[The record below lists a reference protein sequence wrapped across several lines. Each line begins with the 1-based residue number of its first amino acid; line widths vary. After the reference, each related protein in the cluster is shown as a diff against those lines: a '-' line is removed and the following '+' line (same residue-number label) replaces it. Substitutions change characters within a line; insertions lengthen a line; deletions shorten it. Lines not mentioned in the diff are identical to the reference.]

1 MKSTWKA
8 TILLLATFAGGA
20 LAGGAV
26 IALADRGEMSYG
38 RREHRHHEKEDH
50 IEFLTKRLDL
60 TPAQRD
66 SVQAILERYK
76 PKMDSI
82 WRQLGPRFETI
93 KDSISNDIRR
103 QLTPEQQTRY
113 TEMIQRFENERRDDE
128 RQGPED

>member
-1 MKSTWKA
+1 MKSTRKA
-8 TILLLATFAGGA
+8 MLLLLATFVGGA
-20 LAGGAV
+20 LAGGAAV
-26 IALADRGEMSYG
+26 AVAERGDVRLRKS
-38 RREHRHHEKEDH
+38 HRHHDSDDH
-50 IEFLTKRLDL
+50 IEFMTRRLEL

-66 SVQAILERYK
+66 SVQAILGRYK

-113 TEMIQRFENERRDDE
+113 TRMIERFEQERRDDE
-128 RQGPED
+128 RRGPKE